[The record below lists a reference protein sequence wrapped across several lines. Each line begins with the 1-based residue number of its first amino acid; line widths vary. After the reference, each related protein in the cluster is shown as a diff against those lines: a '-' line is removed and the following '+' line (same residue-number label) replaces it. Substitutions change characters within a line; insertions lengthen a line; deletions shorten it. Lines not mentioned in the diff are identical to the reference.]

1 MSDPSS
7 PAIERTAARRSADPA
22 APKRA
27 RNSAKTKAAILA
39 AGRVEFAERGF
50 EGARVDAIA
59 ERAGANKRL
68 LYHYFGNKEELY
80 SAVLL
85 DAYQE
90 IRRGERALSL
100 DQFSPVEAMD
110 RLVRFT
116 FRHFLANP
124 WFTKLLSTENVENAR
139 FLKLLPDIPALHSPL
154 VGQIRT
160 ILERGHDAGVFRRD
174 VDPIQLYI
182 SIAGL
187 GYFYV
192 SNMATLSVIFGK
204 DLASVSMVQERE
216 AQAVAMVLDY
226 LRTKPR

>member
-1 MSDPSS
+1 MSEPSS
-7 PAIERTAARRSADPA
+7 SETPAGRAPSDGERRGRNAAR
-22 APKRA
+22 
-27 RNSAKTKAAILA
+27 TKAEILA
-39 AGRVEFAERGF
+39 AGRAEFSARGF

-80 SAVLL
+80 CAVLL

-100 DQFSPVEAMD
+100 DRYGPVEAMD

-124 WFTKLLSTENVENAR
+124 WFTRLLTTENLENAR
-139 FLKLLPDIPALHSPL
+139 FLKTLPDIPALHSPL
-154 VGQIRT
+154 VGQIET
-160 ILERGHDAGVFRRD
+160 IIARGAEKGLFRRD
-174 VDPIQLYI
+174 ADPIQLYI
-182 SIAGL
+182 SVAAL

-192 SNMATLSVIFGK
+192 SNMKTLSVIFAR
-204 DLASVSMVQERE
+204 DLEDIAMVQERE
-216 AQAVAMVLDY
+216 AHAVEMVLDY
-226 LRTKPR
+226 LKTGA